1 MPLRSGAQGRGVAP
15 PGALLG
21 AQMGDGTTRVGVE
34 AGAGLVGRFGSAVVL
49 IAPDAAADEVPT
61 GELLDLVRTAAAGTE
76 HPGGAIAARLAAWVG
91 GRTPADGSAF
101 GVVAPVEDGVVV
113 FLRGPVWAEV
123 VDSGTTRRL
132 SGRQALTWVDQVVPL
147 PFERVV
153 IGSAADHAVRVH
165 PRSDLRSGVVPAQG
179 FVLTPSGGSP
189 AEPAARVGPG
199 AAPAAEPDPDR
210 PADRP
215 ARTST
220 TETLTPDAPAASDPD
235 QVTVA
240 ARSDARVGTGE
251 AGERGTER
259 IGGPRGDEPVDAG
272 ATLLAAPPVGALVA
286 EDGGLTILL
295 DRDYVLGRDP
305 HNDPS
310 VRDASASPV
319 VLHDPENLI
328 SRVHAYVSVGDGSVH
343 VRDAPSVSG
352 TFVAAP
358 GAGDWSRVGQEPTR
372 LLPDW
377 SLRVGRRVFVLRPT
391 GAARPG

>member
-1 MPLRSGAQGRGVAP
+1 
-15 PGALLG
+15 
-21 AQMGDGTTRVGVE
+21 
-34 AGAGLVGRFGSAVVL
+34 
-49 IAPDAAADEVPT
+49 
-61 GELLDLVRTAAAGTE
+61 
-76 HPGGAIAARLAAWVG
+76 
-91 GRTPADGSAF
+91 
-101 GVVAPVEDGVVV
+101 
-113 FLRGPVWAEV
+113 
-123 VDSGTTRRL
+123 
-132 SGRQALTWVDQVVPL
+132 
-147 PFERVV
+147 
-153 IGSAADHAVRVH
+153 
-165 PRSDLRSGVVPAQG
+165 
-179 FVLTPSGGSP
+179 
-189 AEPAARVGPG
+189 
-199 AAPAAEPDPDR
+199 
-210 PADRP
+210 
-215 ARTST
+215 
-220 TETLTPDAPAASDPD
+220 
-235 QVTVA
+235 
-240 ARSDARVGTGE
+240 
-251 AGERGTER
+251 
-259 IGGPRGDEPVDAG
+259 
-272 ATLLAAPPVGALVA
+272 LVA